1 MAWFLGFTCAK
12 PCRMVGCDPLLPT
25 DLLEKPVQSQ
35 ERPQSAFLRRRNLHS
50 CGRVT
55 RESLARTALAG
66 FGFRVF
72 GYGRTFRIKGAV
84 IPIAPQLV
92 RSSITNVYW
101 SRGEHWSRG
110 EQGTPLMRR
119 LLRASLSS
127 TAAEPALLTA
137 ALGLPVDPFFVVL
150 ASF

>member
-12 PCRMVGCDPLLPT
+12 PCQMVDCDPLLPT

-84 IPIAPQLV
+84 IPIAPRLV

-101 SRGEHWSRG
+101 SRGE
-110 EQGTPLMRR
+110 QGTPLVRR

-127 TAAEPALLTA
+127 TAALLTA
-137 ALGLPVDPFFVVL
+137 ALGLPVDPFL
-150 ASF
+150 WS

>member
-35 ERPQSAFLRRRNLHS
+35 ERPQSTFLRRRNLHS

-101 SRGEHWSRG
+101 SRGE
-110 EQGTPLMRR
+110 QGTPLMRR

-127 TAAEPALLTA
+127 TAALLTA
-137 ALGLPVDPFFVVL
+137 ALGLPVDPFL
-150 ASF
+150 WS